1 MTICCLNP
9 DCTKPENADGTKFCI
24 TCGTPLT
31 ILRNHYRP
39 LSLLSDE
46 GGFGRTYLAED
57 LDRLNEKCVIKQLC
71 PQKQGTAVFGKVKD
85 LFDDEAKQ
93 LQQLGEHPQIP
104 QLLAY
109 FEEDG
114 YLYLVQQYVEGKT
127 IDRLHN
133 LCWSETEVREFL
145 NNILPVFE
153 FIHGKKVIHRDI
165 KPNNIMRRD
174 DNGQYILIDFGA
186 SKDFAATV
194 ATRGTKIGTQGY
206 AAHEQ
211 ILSGEAFNSSDLFS
225 LGATCFFLLT
235 RVDPYELLLE
245 QGYQWVKQW
254 PTHLQQPISDELKQ
268 VLDKL
273 LQKDR
278 SDRYQSA
285 TEVLTALETI
295 AQQQQSQTPSSSSP
309 TIAQQKQSQTPSA
322 APSTVAQQLSQTP
335 SSSSP
340 TIAQQKQS
348 QTSSSTSP
356 TIAQQKQSQP
366 IQPTQIQTPSQP
378 QQKNRRKFLQYLG
391 YGGIGVVSVG
401 VFAVIRKLLT
411 PSPIPPIPSPTPTV
425 GGFPLETFSFETVKV
440 DPQGNIIQRQTK
452 QGTQFA
458 VDLGN
463 DVFLDMVQI
472 PGGTFMM
479 GSPESEEGR
488 DDDEAQQQVTVDDF
502 YIGKYEV
509 TQEQWQA
516 IMGNNPASFKKG
528 GKYPVEKVSWND
540 CQEFCEKLSEKTG
553 LTFTLPTEAQWEYA
567 CRGGTTTPFYYGETL
582 STDIANYNGK
592 YVYGESKKGVYRQE
606 TTEVGSF
613 PANGFGLHDMHG
625 NVWEW
630 CQDDYEKNYQANNKN
645 FQQDANKVTAN
656 AVTLVSASFAPN
668 ILLANN
674 SQYKSLQ
681 GGSWVSIPNNCRS
694 AIRVN
699 DYRREDRNDNGGFRV
714 VCVFGR
720 TL

>member
-1 MTICCLNP
+1 
-9 DCTKPENADGTKFCI
+9 
-24 TCGTPLT
+24 
-31 ILRNHYRP
+31 
-39 LSLLSDE
+39 
-46 GGFGRTYLAED
+46 
-57 LDRLNEKCVIKQLC
+57 
-71 PQKQGTAVFGKVKD
+71 
-85 LFDDEAKQ
+85 
-93 LQQLGEHPQIP
+93 
-104 QLLAY
+104 
-109 FEEDG
+109 
-114 YLYLVQQYVEGKT
+114 
-127 IDRLHN
+127 
-133 LCWSETEVREFL
+133 
-145 NNILPVFE
+145 
-153 FIHGKKVIHRDI
+153 
-165 KPNNIMRRD
+165 
-174 DNGQYILIDFGA
+174 
-186 SKDFAATV
+186 
-194 ATRGTKIGTQGY
+194 
-206 AAHEQ
+206 
-211 ILSGEAFNSSDLFS
+211 
-225 LGATCFFLLT
+225 
-235 RVDPYELLLE
+235 PYELLLE

-295 AQQQQSQTPSSSSP
+295 AQQQQ
-309 TIAQQKQSQTPSA
+309 
-322 APSTVAQQLSQTP
+322 SQTP

-553 LTFTLPTEAQWEYA
+553 LTFTLPTETQWEYA

-656 AVTLVSASFAPN
+656 AVMLVSASFAPN
-668 ILLANN
+668 ILLGNN
-674 SQYKSLQ
+674 SQYKSLR

>member
-1 MTICCLNP
+1 MTGGL
-9 DCTKPENADGTKFCI
+9 F
-24 TCGTPLT
+24 
-31 ILRNHYRP
+31 
-39 LSLLSDE
+39 LLS
-46 GGFGRTYLAED
+46 
-57 LDRLNEKCVIKQLC
+57 C
-71 PQKQGTAVFGKVKD
+71 
-85 LFDDEAKQ
+85 
-93 LQQLGEHPQIP
+93 
-104 QLLAY
+104 
-109 FEEDG
+109 
-114 YLYLVQQYVEGKT
+114 
-127 IDRLHN
+127 
-133 LCWSETEVREFL
+133 
-145 NNILPVFE
+145 
-153 FIHGKKVIHRDI
+153 
-165 KPNNIMRRD
+165 
-174 DNGQYILIDFGA
+174 
-186 SKDFAATV
+186 
-194 ATRGTKIGTQGY
+194 
-206 AAHEQ
+206 
-211 ILSGEAFNSSDLFS
+211 
-225 LGATCFFLLT
+225 T

-553 LTFTLPTEAQWEYA
+553 LTFTLPTEAQ
-567 CRGGTTTPFYYGETL
+567 
-582 STDIANYNGK
+582 
-592 YVYGESKKGVYRQE
+592 
-606 TTEVGSF
+606 
-613 PANGFGLHDMHG
+613 
-625 NVWEW
+625 
-630 CQDDYEKNYQANNKN
+630 
-645 FQQDANKVTAN
+645 
-656 AVTLVSASFAPN
+656 
-668 ILLANN
+668 
-674 SQYKSLQ
+674 
-681 GGSWVSIPNNCRS
+681 
-694 AIRVN
+694 
-699 DYRREDRNDNGGFRV
+699 
-714 VCVFGR
+714 
-720 TL
+720 

>member
-1 MTICCLNP
+1 MTGGL
-9 DCTKPENADGTKFCI
+9 F
-24 TCGTPLT
+24 
-31 ILRNHYRP
+31 
-39 LSLLSDE
+39 LLS
-46 GGFGRTYLAED
+46 
-57 LDRLNEKCVIKQLC
+57 C
-71 PQKQGTAVFGKVKD
+71 
-85 LFDDEAKQ
+85 
-93 LQQLGEHPQIP
+93 
-104 QLLAY
+104 
-109 FEEDG
+109 
-114 YLYLVQQYVEGKT
+114 
-127 IDRLHN
+127 
-133 LCWSETEVREFL
+133 
-145 NNILPVFE
+145 
-153 FIHGKKVIHRDI
+153 
-165 KPNNIMRRD
+165 
-174 DNGQYILIDFGA
+174 
-186 SKDFAATV
+186 
-194 ATRGTKIGTQGY
+194 
-206 AAHEQ
+206 
-211 ILSGEAFNSSDLFS
+211 
-225 LGATCFFLLT
+225 T

-285 TEVLTALETI
+285 TEVLTALE
-295 AQQQQSQTPSSSSP
+295 
-309 TIAQQKQSQTPSA
+309 
-322 APSTVAQQLSQTP
+322 
-335 SSSSP
+335 
-340 TIAQQKQS
+340 
-348 QTSSSTSP
+348 

-553 LTFTLPTEAQWEYA
+553 LTFTLPTEAQ
-567 CRGGTTTPFYYGETL
+567 
-582 STDIANYNGK
+582 
-592 YVYGESKKGVYRQE
+592 
-606 TTEVGSF
+606 
-613 PANGFGLHDMHG
+613 
-625 NVWEW
+625 
-630 CQDDYEKNYQANNKN
+630 
-645 FQQDANKVTAN
+645 
-656 AVTLVSASFAPN
+656 
-668 ILLANN
+668 
-674 SQYKSLQ
+674 
-681 GGSWVSIPNNCRS
+681 
-694 AIRVN
+694 
-699 DYRREDRNDNGGFRV
+699 
-714 VCVFGR
+714 
-720 TL
+720 

>member
-211 ILSGEAFNSSDLFS
+211 MLSGEAFNSSDLFS

-285 TEVLTALETI
+285 TEVLTALE
-295 AQQQQSQTPSSSSP
+295 
-309 TIAQQKQSQTPSA
+309 
-322 APSTVAQQLSQTP
+322 
-335 SSSSP
+335 
-340 TIAQQKQS
+340 
-348 QTSSSTSP
+348 

-567 CRGGTTTPFYYGETL
+567 CRAGTTTPFYYGETL

-674 SQYKSLQ
+674 SQYKSLR

>member
-211 ILSGEAFNSSDLFS
+211 MLSGEAFNSSDLFS

-295 AQQQQSQTPSSSSP
+295 AQQQQ
-309 TIAQQKQSQTPSA
+309 
-322 APSTVAQQLSQTP
+322 SQTP

-567 CRGGTTTPFYYGETL
+567 CRAGTTTPFYYGETL

-656 AVTLVSASFAPN
+656 AVMLVSASFAPN

-674 SQYKSLQ
+674 SQYKSLR

-699 DYRREDRNDNGGFRV
+699 DYRRDDHDYTFGFRV

>member
-1 MTICCLNP
+1 MTGGL
-9 DCTKPENADGTKFCI
+9 F
-24 TCGTPLT
+24 
-31 ILRNHYRP
+31 
-39 LSLLSDE
+39 LLS
-46 GGFGRTYLAED
+46 
-57 LDRLNEKCVIKQLC
+57 C
-71 PQKQGTAVFGKVKD
+71 
-85 LFDDEAKQ
+85 
-93 LQQLGEHPQIP
+93 
-104 QLLAY
+104 
-109 FEEDG
+109 
-114 YLYLVQQYVEGKT
+114 
-127 IDRLHN
+127 
-133 LCWSETEVREFL
+133 
-145 NNILPVFE
+145 
-153 FIHGKKVIHRDI
+153 
-165 KPNNIMRRD
+165 
-174 DNGQYILIDFGA
+174 
-186 SKDFAATV
+186 
-194 ATRGTKIGTQGY
+194 
-206 AAHEQ
+206 
-211 ILSGEAFNSSDLFS
+211 
-225 LGATCFFLLT
+225 T

-674 SQYKSLQ
+674 SQYKSLR
-681 GGSWVSIPNNCRS
+681 GGSWASFPNECRS
-694 AIRVN
+694 AIRVKGLRW
-699 DYRREDRNDNGGFRV
+699 DFWGDREERNKWSGFRV

>member
-211 ILSGEAFNSSDLFS
+211 MLSGEAFNSSDLFS

-295 AQQQQSQTPSSSSP
+295 AQQQQSQTPSSS
-309 TIAQQKQSQTPSA
+309 
-322 APSTVAQQLSQTP
+322 
-335 SSSSP
+335 
-340 TIAQQKQS
+340 
-348 QTSSSTSP
+348 SP

-567 CRGGTTTPFYYGETL
+567 CRAGTTTPFYYGETL

-656 AVTLVSASFAPN
+656 AVMLVSASFAPN

-674 SQYKSLQ
+674 SQYKSLR

-694 AIRVN
+694 ASRGRSAIRVN
-699 DYRREDRNDNGGFRV
+699 DYRRDDHDYTFGFRV

>member
-211 ILSGEAFNSSDLFS
+211 MLSGEAFNSSDLFS

-295 AQQQQSQTPSSSSP
+295 AQQQH
-309 TIAQQKQSQTPSA
+309 
-322 APSTVAQQLSQTP
+322 
-335 SSSSP
+335 
-340 TIAQQKQS
+340 S
-348 QTSSSTSP
+348 QTSTSTSP

-366 IQPTQIQTPSQP
+366 IQPTLIQTPSQP

-567 CRGGTTTPFYYGETL
+567 CRAGTTTPFYYGETL

-674 SQYKSLQ
+674 SQYKSLR

-699 DYRREDRNDNGGFRV
+699 DYRRDDEDYTFGFRV

-720 TL
+720 NL